1 MRAVNLLPSKER
13 GRSFQ
18 PTRTQII
25 AIGAVAL
32 AGGLG
37 YWGYSTHADASDA
50 QAALA
55 TARAEHDQVQ
65 AELLKRSADGAGA
78 ASLAT
83 GDAFVVGAS
92 MARVDGERLLRRV
105 ATVTPRTVWYGDIVL
120 DAGAAGGT
128 GAAAPAVAGASP
140 TSAASLSLDG
150 FTFSHTQV
158 ARLMA
163 RVSAVPG
170 LGDPHLLSSKVEL
183 KSGRKLIHFTILAP
197 LETST
202 TTVTTGATTP

>member
-1 MRAVNLLPSKER
+1 MRAVNLLPAKGR

-18 PTRTQII
+18 PTRTQI
-25 AIGAVAL
+25 ALVGAVAI

-55 TARAEHDQVQ
+55 AARTDRHQVE
-65 AELLKRSADGAGA
+65 AELQRRVADGASA
-78 ASLAT
+78 ASLSA

-92 MARVDGERLLRRV
+92 LGRGDGERLLRRV
-105 ATVTPRTVWYGDIVL
+105 ATVTPPSIWYANLTL
-120 DAGAAGGT
+120 DAAA
-128 GAAAPAVAGASP
+128 ASPAPAVAGAAP
-140 TSAASLSLDG
+140 TGAATLTLDG

-170 LGDPHLLSSKVEL
+170 LGEPHLVSSKVEL
-183 KSGRKLIHFTILAP
+183 KASRSLIHFSILTP
-197 LETST
+197 LETSAT
-202 TTVTTGATTP
+202 PVTTGATTP